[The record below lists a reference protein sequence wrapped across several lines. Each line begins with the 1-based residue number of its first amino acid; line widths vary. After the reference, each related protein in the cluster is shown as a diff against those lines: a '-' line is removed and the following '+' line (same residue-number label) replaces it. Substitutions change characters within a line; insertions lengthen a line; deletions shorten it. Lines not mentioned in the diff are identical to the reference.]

1 MVNYDLIVV
10 GAGITGKATALRMA
24 QLGLQVLHIA
34 PSFDPGFNCNESG
47 RWDSRI
53 YALSASSQAL
63 LAKLQVW
70 DAMDH
75 SRIQVVSDMRIFG
88 DSTRFDDELHF
99 SAYSATVPQLAW
111 IVESSHIEKTLDL
124 ATQFQKGITRIT
136 DTVKDFIQHTDSI
149 EVHTEKSTYQAKLML
164 AADGARSPTRER
176 LNIET
181 LMNDYEQTAV
191 VANFAIEQPHRG
203 TAYQWFLPGG
213 EILALLPLAGS
224 YVSMVWSAQ
233 TEHAKEM
240 LKMDAKT
247 LAQHVLMAG
256 EQSVRKHYPTLTLVT
271 DPQPFPLRRIR
282 AKRIL
287 GTASQKNAIQDE
299 SNVTPRIILLGDAAH
314 VMHPLAGQGLNLG
327 LRDVASLG
335 ELFEARESFRSID
348 DRTLLRRYE
357 RSRQGDTDALLLV
370 TDRLQKLFSHDSEVL
385 KGIRNMG
392 LRLLNR
398 SDFAKRQLIQKALA

>member
-75 SRIQVVSDMRIFG
+75 TRIQVVSDMRIFG

-111 IVESSHIEKTLDL
+111 IVESSHIEKTIDL
-124 ATQFQKGITRIT
+124 ATQFQKGITRLT
-136 DTVKDFIQHTDSI
+136 DTVKDFIQDGNSI
-149 EVHTEKSTYQAKLML
+149 EVRTEKGAYLAKLML

-176 LNIET
+176 LKIET
-181 LMNDYEQTAV
+181 LTNDYEQTAI
-191 VANFAIEQPHRG
+191 VANFAIDQAHRG
-203 TAYQWFLPGG
+203 TAYQWFLPQG
-213 EILALLPLAGS
+213 EILALLPLAGN

-233 TEHAKEM
+233 TEHAQAM
-240 LKMDAKT
+240 LHMNDES
-247 LAQHVLMAG
+247 LAEHVLMAG
-256 EQSVRKHYPTLTLVT
+256 EQSIRKHHPKLQLVT
-271 DPQPFPLRRIR
+271 QAQPFPLRRIR
-282 AKRIL
+282 AKKIL
-287 GTASQKNAIQDE
+287 ASAPHREGTQDQDDASLR
-299 SNVTPRIILLGDAAH
+299 VILLGDAAH

-327 LRDVASLG
+327 LRDVAALG
-335 ELFEARESFRSID
+335 ELFEQRESFRSID

-357 RSRQGDTDALLLV
+357 RSRQGDTDALLFV

-385 KGIRNMG
+385 KGVRNIGM
-392 LRLLNR
+392 RLLNR

>member
-1 MVNYDLIVV
+1 
-10 GAGITGKATALRMA
+10 
-24 QLGLQVLHIA
+24 
-34 PSFDPGFNCNESG
+34 
-47 RWDSRI
+47 
-53 YALSASSQAL
+53 
-63 LAKLQVW
+63 
-70 DAMDH
+70 
-75 SRIQVVSDMRIFG
+75 
-88 DSTRFDDELHF
+88 
-99 SAYSATVPQLAW
+99 
-111 IVESSHIEKTLDL
+111 
-124 ATQFQKGITRIT
+124 
-136 DTVKDFIQHTDSI
+136 
-149 EVHTEKSTYQAKLML
+149 
-164 AADGARSPTRER
+164 
-176 LNIET
+176 
-181 LMNDYEQTAV
+181 
-191 VANFAIEQPHRG
+191 
-203 TAYQWFLPGG
+203 
-213 EILALLPLAGS
+213 
-224 YVSMVWSAQ
+224 
-233 TEHAKEM
+233 
-240 LKMDAKT
+240 MDANT

-287 GTASQKNAIQDE
+287 GTASQKNASQDE